1 MTTAAIRYLG
11 QDYTYPV
18 LAAEQLVNDR
28 VIDLHNY
35 EISQQGFEQCYS
47 ETQRRHFLI
56 TPAEL
61 AQLRLWQKRNT

>member
-1 MTTAAIRYLG
+1 MTTAAISYLG

-18 LAAEQLVNDR
+18 LTAEQLVNDR

-61 AQLRLWQKRNT
+61 AQLRLWQKHNT

>member
-18 LAAEQLVNDR
+18 LTAKQLVNDR

-56 TPAEL
+56 TPEEL
-61 AQLRLWQKRNT
+61 AQLRLRQKSHT

>member
-1 MTTAAIRYLG
+1 MTTAAISYLG

-18 LAAEQLVNDR
+18 LAAEQLRNDW

-61 AQLRLWQKRNT
+61 AQLRLWQKHNT